1 MRIILTGPKGSGKS
15 TLGEKTARL
24 LGIPFVET
32 DHEIEH
38 LFEKEETEK
47 LSCREIYRSR
57 GEEFFRALEQRAISS
72 LKNRHWCLI
81 STGGTTLLN
90 PDSRRDLCS
99 NSITVLLKAP
109 DDILWGRIKQ
119 GGLPPFLEGPDGFS
133 IMKERNSRLNEAVE
147 HISDL
152 VFHITEKSEKTIHQS
167 LADEIAD
174 FISLGSSSPNTF
186 GDIIR
191 VTTFGE
197 SHGVALGAVL
207 DGLQPGLPISKED
220 IQAELNRR
228 RPGQSSVTTPRDEK
242 DRVQIL
248 SGVFEGKT
256 TGTPVCMVVYNEDQD
271 SSKYDALRDIFRP
284 GHADFTFWKKYG
296 TRDHRGGGRSSGRE
310 TIGRVA
316 AGAVAK
322 KILKEENIK
331 IYAYS
336 EEIAGIRGITEDF
349 SIIENNP
356 VRAADET
363 AAVKMEEAILKA
375 RNEKDSVGGIAKLVI
390 KNIPA
395 GLGDPVFGK
404 LDAKLSSALF
414 SLGAVKGV
422 EFGSGFS
429 APSMK
434 GSEHNDTMENG
445 TFTSNHAGGIL
456 GGISTGQDLVARI
469 AVKPTPSI
477 FQDQQTIDTSG
488 KNQTIAIKGRHD
500 PCIVPRIIPVI
511 ESMAALVILDLM
523 RMQDAALSEK
533 KEGLSGIPGEN

>member
-1 MRIILTGPKGSGKS
+1 MRIVLTGPKGSGKS
-15 TLGEKTARL
+15 TLGEKTAQL
-24 LGIPFVET
+24 LGIPFIET

-38 LFEKEETEK
+38 LFEKEEKEK

-57 GEEFFRALEQRAISS
+57 GEEFFRDLEQRAIVT
-72 LKNRHWCLI
+72 LKDRHWCLI

-90 PDSRRDLCS
+90 PESRSHLCN

-109 DDILWGRIKQ
+109 DEVLWNRIKQ
-119 GGLPPFLEGPDGFS
+119 GGLPPFLEGPDGFA
-133 IMKERNSRLNEAVE
+133 IMKERNSRLYEAVE
-147 HISDL
+147 HISDIL
-152 VFHITEKSEKTIHQS
+152 FHITEQSENNIHQT
-167 LADEIAD
+167 LATEIAD

-186 GDIIR
+186 GEILR

-197 SHGVALGAVL
+197 SHGAALGAVL
-207 DGLQPGLPISKED
+207 DGLQPGLPINEED

-242 DRVQIL
+242 DRVHIL

-271 SSKYDALRDIFRP
+271 SSKYNALRDVFRP

-322 KILKEENIK
+322 KILKEQNIE

-336 EEIAGIRGITEDF
+336 EEIAGIRGTTEDF
-349 SIIENNP
+349 SIIEDNP
-356 VRAADET
+356 VRAADKT

-375 RNEKDSVGGIAKLVI
+375 RNEKDSVGGVAKLVV

-429 APSMK
+429 AASMK
-434 GSEHNDTMENG
+434 GSEHNDTMKNG
-445 TFTSNHAGGIL
+445 TFNSNHAGGIL

-477 FQDQQTIDTSG
+477 FQDQETIDTSG
-488 KNQTIAIKGRHD
+488 KNQTISIKGRHD

-511 ESMAALVILDLM
+511 ESMAALVILDLI

-533 KEGLSGIPGEN
+533 EDGLSDIPGDK